1 MPYSSRFVKPVGEVG
16 WGNTKM
22 LCAIGSYVVY
32 FLEQNSQTFGGRE
45 IVVQDK
51 KVLFLRNT
59 I

>member
-1 MPYSSRFVKPVGEVG
+1 LGKHKNAMIWNAVLLDL
-16 WGNTKM
+16 M
-22 LCAIGSYVVY
+22 LCI

-51 KVLFLRNT
+51 KVLFRRNT